1 MRVEPFPGE
10 LVKQNNYKHVLTQQQ
25 IDWLCKYFPEVDNHT
40 LMKKSGMNHS
50 LLHRFARQYG
60 LTKS

>member
-1 MRVEPFPGE
+1 MKMEPFPGE
-10 LVKQNNYKHVLTQQQ
+10 LVKQNNKHVLTQQQ